1 MEIQRINSYV
11 DKRFSEKVLLQHGC
25 FLADDIPYEVEI
37 ISDHEAIIRGEN
49 KHIYQEIIEN
59 FRFFTPHIRKFYNMD
74 GQLVREYPQEQL
86 LNICLDEIQPS
97 QFFIDEDKID
107 AVSTFIQKS
116 QDIIIQVLRFEG
128 RYISLDGHTRLY
140 YAAMKEWSVVRAVV
154 IEALDEWAIRFAEEA
169 RKRKIF
175 TPKDMVMVCHS
186 EYEEKWN
193 RFCDDFL
200 AAGEE

>member
-59 FRFFTPHIRKFYNMD
+59 FRFFTPHITKFYNMD

-116 QDIIIQVLRFEG
+116 QDIII
-128 RYISLDGHTRLY
+128 
-140 YAAMKEWSVVRAVV
+140 
-154 IEALDEWAIRFAEEA
+154 
-169 RKRKIF
+169 
-175 TPKDMVMVCHS
+175 
-186 EYEEKWN
+186 
-193 RFCDDFL
+193 
-200 AAGEE
+200 

>member
-11 DKRFSEKVLLQHGC
+11 DKRFSEKVLWQHGC

-59 FRFFTPHIRKFYNMD
+59 FRFFTPHITKFYNMD

-86 LNICLDEIQPS
+86 LNICLDEIQLS

-116 QDIIIQVLRFEG
+116 QDIIIQVLRF
-128 RYISLDGHTRLY
+128 
-140 YAAMKEWSVVRAVV
+140 
-154 IEALDEWAIRFAEEA
+154 AEEA

-175 TPKDMVMVCHS
+175 TPKDMVMVCHR

>member
-59 FRFFTPHIRKFYNMD
+59 FRFFTPHITKFYNMD
-74 GQLVREYPQEQL
+74 GQLVREYQQEQL

-140 YAAMKEWSVVRAVV
+140 YAVMKEWRVVRAVV

>member
-59 FRFFTPHIRKFYNMD
+59 FRFFTPHITKFYNMD

-107 AVSTFIQKS
+107 AVSTFIQKT

-140 YAAMKEWSVVRAVV
+140 YAVMKEWRVGRAVV

-193 RFCDDFL
+193 RFCDDFM

>member
-59 FRFFTPHIRKFYNMD
+59 FRFFTPHITKFYNMD

-107 AVSTFIQKS
+107 AVSTFIQKT

-140 YAAMKEWSVVRAVV
+140 YAVMKEWRVVRAVV

>member
-1 MEIQRINSYV
+1 
-11 DKRFSEKVLLQHGC
+11 
-25 FLADDIPYEVEI
+25 
-37 ISDHEAIIRGEN
+37 
-49 KHIYQEIIEN
+49 
-59 FRFFTPHIRKFYNMD
+59 
-74 GQLVREYPQEQL
+74 
-86 LNICLDEIQPS
+86 
-97 QFFIDEDKID
+97 
-107 AVSTFIQKS
+107 
-116 QDIIIQVLRFEG
+116 
-128 RYISLDGHTRLY
+128 
-140 YAAMKEWSVVRAVV
+140 MKEWSVVRAVV

>member
-59 FRFFTPHIRKFYNMD
+59 FRFFTPHITKFYNMD

-107 AVSTFIQKS
+107 AVSTFIQKT

-140 YAAMKEWSVVRAVV
+140 YAVMKEWRVVRAVV

-193 RFCDDFL
+193 RFCDDFM

>member
-59 FRFFTPHIRKFYNMD
+59 FRFFTPHITKFYNMD

-140 YAAMKEWSVVRAVV
+140 YAVMKEWRVVRAVV

-193 RFCDDFL
+193 RFCDDFM